1 MTFCVEIETPLLDV
15 SDIATAALFDVHRVT
30 EAVIEAV
37 LASEGC
43 RTDVEVGVL
52 VTDSERVRRLNRDFR
67 QRDEETD
74 VLSFPNV
81 DFGAEIPGTAFDP
94 DSGLLPLG
102 DIVMA
107 AERVRGQAEAY
118 GHSLERE
125 YAFLLAHSMLHLLG
139 YDHREAEEARVMEEK
154 QERVLGQL
162 GIVR

>member
-1 MTFCVEIETPLLDV
+1 MTFCVEMEAPLPLAV
-15 SDIATAALFDVHRVT
+15 NDITS
-30 EAVIEAV
+30 AVIEAV
-37 LASEGC
+37 LESEGC
-43 RTDVEVGVL
+43 RKDVEVNVL
-52 VTDSERVRRLNRDFR
+52 VTDNERVRQLNRDFR

-81 DFGAEIPGTAFDP
+81 DFGADIPLTAFDP
-94 DSGLLPLG
+94 DSGLLALG

-107 AERVRGQAEAY
+107 AERVNEQAENY

-139 YDHREAEEARVMEEK
+139 YDHMEAEAARAMEEK

-162 GIVR
+162 GIGR